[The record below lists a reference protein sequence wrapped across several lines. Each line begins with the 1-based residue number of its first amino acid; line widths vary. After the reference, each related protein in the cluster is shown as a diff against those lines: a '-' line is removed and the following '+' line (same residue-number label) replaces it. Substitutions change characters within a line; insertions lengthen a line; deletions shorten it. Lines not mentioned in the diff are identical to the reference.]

1 MLSIQR
7 LQFSLNGHTPHW
19 IVNCQMFHSQRGR
32 MFYSKIYTKLNELVQ
47 KQQSNI
53 RTTILDIRYCS
64 QKITIY
70 SD

>member
-1 MLSIQR
+1 
-7 LQFSLNGHTPHW
+7 
-19 IVNCQMFHSQRGR
+19 
-32 MFYSKIYTKLNELVQ
+32 MFYSKIYTKLNELVK

-53 RTTILDIRYCS
+53 RTTILDIRYSS